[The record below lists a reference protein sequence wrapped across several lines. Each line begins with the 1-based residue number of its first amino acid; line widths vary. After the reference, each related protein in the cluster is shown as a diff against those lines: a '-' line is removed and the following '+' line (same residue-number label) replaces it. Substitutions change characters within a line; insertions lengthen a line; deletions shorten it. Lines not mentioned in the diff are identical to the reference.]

1 MSLKLDISKVHKNAV
16 LEYIYNKLDEKQLY
30 SPFIDLE
37 LEKRIKYLCEDV
49 YKAGY
54 KDGQETEKLENR
66 KNEINND
73 YSFSI
78 KFSKNID
85 NKIAQQI
92 IKNLP

>member
-1 MSLKLDISKVHKNAV
+1 MIRFR
-16 LEYIYNKLDEKQLY
+16 YNKLDEKQLY

-37 LEKRIKYLCEDV
+37 LEERIKYLCEDV

-54 KDGQETEKLENR
+54 KDGQETERLENR

-92 IKNLP
+92 IKNLL